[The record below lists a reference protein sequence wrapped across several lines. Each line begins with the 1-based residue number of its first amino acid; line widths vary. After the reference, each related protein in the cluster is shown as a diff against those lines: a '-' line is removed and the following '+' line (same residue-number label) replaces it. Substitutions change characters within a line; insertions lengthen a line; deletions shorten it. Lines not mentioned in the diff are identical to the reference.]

1 MQIKYNKIGYSNQTN
16 TKQGVIAVYQNSYKQ
31 MWKSFLIIFG
41 IYTYMYMYIIMIN
54 LSKNLKN
61 LCLKLKQI
69 EQSTDKNNDYG
80 NDDDDNADNR

>member
-1 MQIKYNKIGYSNQTN
+1 
-16 TKQGVIAVYQNSYKQ
+16 
-31 MWKSFLIIFG
+31 
-41 IYTYMYMYIIMIN
+41 MYMYIIMIN

-69 EQSTDKNNDYG
+69 EQSTDKNNDNG